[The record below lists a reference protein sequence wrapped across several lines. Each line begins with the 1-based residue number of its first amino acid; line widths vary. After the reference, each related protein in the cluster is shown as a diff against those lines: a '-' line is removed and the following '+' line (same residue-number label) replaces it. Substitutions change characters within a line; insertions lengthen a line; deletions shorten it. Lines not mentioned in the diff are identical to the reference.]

1 VSARPTPLLGDVS
14 LEYVQSIE
22 HDLDGGFAATSVV
35 ALSGQL
41 QQRAAR
47 PSHRIRLVGV
57 LFGDTAADDL
67 AKLQDA
73 AAAGAELTFSA
84 DITTALDLQK
94 VVITRFGAR
103 EEAGRPDRISYQL
116 EVAESP
122 PLPPPAQVQSFG
134 GLDDFGLGDLGLDL
148 SVLGDISDLADEIGS
163 AVDQALSAV
172 SQLGALAAGLGD
184 LGNAAGL
191 LQPFSNV
198 TSGLAGIG
206 QALGSATGSLGGLLG
221 SA

>member
-1 VSARPTPLLGDVS
+1 VTARPTPLLGDVS

-22 HDLDGGFAATSVV
+22 HHLDGGFRSTSVV
-35 ALSGQL
+35 ALPGEL

-47 PSHRIRLVGV
+47 RSHRIRLAGM
-57 LFGDTAADDL
+57 LFGATAADDL
-67 AKLQDA
+67 ATLQNA

-84 DITTALDLQK
+84 DISTALDLQK

-103 EEAGRPDRISYQL
+103 EEAGRPDRISYQID
-116 EVAESP
+116 VAESP
-122 PLPPPAQVQSFG
+122 PLPPPAEVESFG
-134 GLDDFGLGDLGLDL
+134 GLDDFGLGDLGIDT
-148 SVLGDISDLADEIGS
+148 SVLDDIGALADEIGS
-163 AVDQALSAV
+163 AVDQAISAV

-198 TSGLAGIG
+198 TSGLGEIG
-206 QALGSATGSLGGLLG
+206 GALGKATGALGTLLG

>member
-1 VSARPTPLLGDVS
+1 MTARPTPLLGDVS
-14 LEYVQSIE
+14 LQYVQTIE
-22 HDLDGGFAATSVV
+22 HHLDGGFQTTGVI
-35 ALSGQL
+35 ALPGEL

-47 PSHRIRLVGV
+47 PSHRIRLTGV
-57 LFGDTAADDL
+57 LFGASAGDDL

-73 AAAGAELTFSA
+73 AGAGAELTFSA

-103 EEAGRPDRISYQL
+103 AEAGRPDRISYEL

-122 PLPPPAQVQSFG
+122 PLPPPAQVEPFG
-134 GLDDFGLGDLGLDL
+134 GLGDFGLGDLGLDP
-148 SVLGDISDLADEIGS
+148 SVLGDISDLADQVGS

-172 SQLGALAAGLGD
+172 SQLSALASGLGD

-198 TSGLAGIG
+198 TSELARIG
-206 QALGSATGSLGGLLG
+206 SALGSATGALGDLLG
-221 SA
+221 SS